1 MTRYIAIVEKGG
13 QKTKVEV
20 GPDGAPP
27 GAPPAESPGEPK

>member
-1 MTRYIAIVEKGG
+1 VTRYIAIVEKGG

-27 GAPPAESPGEPK
+27 AESPGEPK